1 MDFDLEKMPGFGA
14 NGNDDEDNDEGGLAD
29 MVKNMMKSM
38 FGDSIPESIE
48 DLDPG
53 ELTNMMLDVEQQLGM
68 FMGGDDEEDYD
79 EVDFDELLNSYS
91 PECEDEADTKLKE
104 AIQDWLTFAL
114 PAVDDEEIAMLGV
127 EFDDDCEDVSEMFFA
142 YHDEDEPWDMGG
154 WLNGYAG
161 SLEEDAV
168 VNWFNAKGVD
178 INSDDHGYADRIF
191 DIIVTAVKELI
202 EDGFIKS
209 CFGREIPF
217 VITDGRYD
225 YRTALWTVKA
235 NGREALD
242 ESFFEECGLYDDD
255 DGASEL
261 GDGHYDPDDP
271 ADDLPSFGDAF
282 IDFDDEDGSDE

>member
-29 MVKNMMKSM
+29 MVKDMMKSM
-38 FGDSIPESIE
+38 FGDSLPESIE

-53 ELTNMMLDVEQQLGM
+53 ELTNIMLDVEQQLGM
-68 FMGGDDEEDYD
+68 FMGGDDEEEYD
-79 EVDFDELLNSYS
+79 EVDFDELLRSYS

-104 AIQDWLTFAL
+104 AIQDWLTYAL
-114 PAVDDEEIAMLGV
+114 PAVDDEEITMLGI
-127 EFDDDCEDVSEMFFA
+127 EFDDNEDVGEMFFA
-142 YHDEDEPWDMGG
+142 YHDEDEPWDLGA
-154 WLNGYAG
+154 WLDGYAG
-161 SLEEDAV
+161 SLDEDAV

-178 INSDDHGYADRIF
+178 IDSDDDGYADRIF

-202 EDGFIKS
+202 EDGFIKN

-235 NGREALD
+235 NGKEALD

-261 GDGHYDPDDP
+261 GDGITDFVS
-271 ADDLPSFGDAF
+271 LSELGDAF